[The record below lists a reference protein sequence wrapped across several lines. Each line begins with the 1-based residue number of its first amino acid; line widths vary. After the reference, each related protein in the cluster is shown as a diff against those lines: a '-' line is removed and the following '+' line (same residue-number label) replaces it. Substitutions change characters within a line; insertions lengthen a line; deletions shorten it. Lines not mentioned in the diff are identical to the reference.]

1 MYGSVQ
7 DQFLIHLW
15 TSINFEA
22 QILIRNELV
31 NHTNHE
37 LILINSTEKMME
49 LSCHI
54 VTTVTANYANA
65 VMESKLRIN

>member
-7 DQFLIHLW
+7 DKFLIHLW